1 MEGTN
6 IMTRNLNMRKI
17 IIGILLIII
26 PVVVLANYGKRLCSK
41 RGYVCIKAKAGDT
54 WRKLFPNQR
63 EEQIVRRIN
72 RTNTRLRRGMIIA
85 VPKNLYSINHMEVSP
100 FPRRIE
106 PRGRNVLLINLR
118 LQAFG
123 AYDGYGRL
131 LHWGPVS
138 GGKGWCPDV
147 GRRCGT
153 PRGTFRINSK
163 GGAGCVSTKYPVGRG
178 GAPMPYCMFFYGGYA
193 MHGSFLP
200 GYHASHGCI
209 RMFTEDAK
217 WLNRHFVRRGRGGT
231 IVIVR

>member
-1 MEGTN
+1 MLVLSVISIT
-6 IMTRNLNMRKI
+6 T
-17 IIGILLIII
+17 
-26 PVVVLANYGKRLCSK
+26 LANYGRRLCSK
-41 RGYVCIKAKAGDT
+41 PGYICIRAKNGDT
-54 WRKLFPNQR
+54 WNKLFPNMRQ
-63 EEQIVRRIN
+63 QQVVRRVN
-72 RTNTRLRRGMIIA
+72 RTNTKMRRGMIIA
-85 VPKNLYSINHMEVSP
+85 VPKNLSAVSIMEISP

-153 PRGTFRINSK
+153 PRGKFKINSK
-163 GGAGCVSTKYPVGRG
+163 GGPGCVSSKYPIGRG

-193 MHGSFLP
+193 MHGSCLP
-200 GYHASHGCI
+200 GYQASHGCI
-209 RMFTEDAK
+209 RMFTEDAR
-217 WLNRHFVRRGRGGT
+217 WLNRHFVRRGRNGT
-231 IVIVR
+231 LVIVR